1 MTDTKQIGMGI
12 NYYRMVLDK
21 DYEAS
26 YELCDRLYDLDF
38 INKLYDDDP
47 RFINF
52 RDYDR
57 SLSNRYKVD
66 FFKHDV
72 IVRLDYIKIIVFY
85 QSISIYSGYSISDS
99 ILVKLQYL
107 ASIKSEK
114 AIKRIIQEI
123 KNPNQFV

>member
-1 MTDTKQIGMGI
+1 
-12 NYYRMVLDK
+12 MVLDK

>member
-1 MTDTKQIGMGI
+1 MGI

-72 IVRLDYIKIIVFY
+72 IVRLDYIEIVVFFRG
-85 QSISIYSGYSISDS
+85 SAIYETYAISDS

-107 ASIKSEK
+107 ASLKSEK
-114 AIKRIIQEI
+114 AIKRLIEEI